1 MSDVAFALQTLLP
14 VAGPS
19 GASAASVDAEG
30 GAGAFASALAAQTG
44 SLNVS
49 GLVGGTVGGPTQ
61 VAPAARASGAP
72 SAAPGKP
79 SVPGRASPAAFAE
92 SAAQAA
98 PVAQATAKIETPI
111 FGGVK
116 SSLADAEATPDP
128 VSTPPRDAVA
138 LDQAGDAAL
147 SGPTPVGPPP
157 APEPR
162 PAPAASVTP
171 AGTGAPAAAFAGAP
185 GQPDPEALAQAPRTQ
200 ALPPSD
206 PTEAAARQTL
216 EETPRPATPISPGA
230 GLSLDVASTAPSGR
244 RSADAASLGAL
255 SAKGADRASEALS
268 ADDKR
273 PSLRRAAQGSSSAGM
288 GETASLANAVAAPS
302 AGPAGPAGPAG
313 SAPGAIDGQRAQ
325 APVEAASP
333 LDPAALETSADEA
346 AASPSTDGAGGAPG
360 DVRAP
365 DARVADP
372 GLHGRLNAIAQISAQ
387 ILRRIE
393 GNATR
398 FELAL
403 TPEDLGRVDVS
414 LEIDAE
420 GSLVARLAFDNPAA
434 AAELRG
440 QADQLRRELESAG
453 LQLARDALE
462 FTERR
467 DGDGSQRFDRRGSRA
482 FAGAVELAAEIDA
495 PPAYQSSM
503 TPRGVDLRV

>member
-14 VAGPS
+14 GAGPP
-19 GASAASVDAEG
+19 GAWATASADAEG
-30 GAGAFASALAAQTG
+30 AAGAFASALAAQTG
-44 SLNVS
+44 SLNV
-49 GLVGGTVGGPTQ
+49 GALVGGTVGGPTQ
-61 VAPAARASGAP
+61 VAPAARASAAP
-72 SAAPGKP
+72 SAPPGKP

-92 SAAQAA
+92 ATAPAA
-98 PVAQATAKIETPI
+98 PVAQATAPIETPVS
-111 FGGVK
+111 GGVK
-116 SSLADAEATPDP
+116 SSIADAEETPDP
-128 VSTPPRDAVA
+128 ISTSLADTVA
-138 LDQAGDAAL
+138 LDQAGDGAL
-147 SGPTPVGPPP
+147 ASQTQVGPRP

-171 AGTGAPAAAFAGAP
+171 AGTGAP
-185 GQPDPEALAQAPRTQ
+185 GQPAPEALAQAPRTQ
-200 ALPPSD
+200 ALPTDGPA
-206 PTEAAARQTL
+206 EAAALQTL

-230 GLSLDVASTAPSGR
+230 GLSSVVASTAPTGR

-255 SAKGADRASEALS
+255 STKGADRASEALS

-273 PSLRRAAQGSSSAGM
+273 PSVRRAAQGSSSAGM

-302 AGPAGPAGPAG
+302 AGPAGPAG

-346 AASPSTDGAGGAPG
+346 AASGSLDGESSAPG
-360 DVRAP
+360 DVHAP

-398 FELAL
+398 FEVAL